1 MNKADREELREIL
14 QAMPSVEANIQS
26 GIDCTKRGQEI
37 TADTHFTLA
46 ISTYNRIRNR
56 LLRLGGII

>member
-26 GIDCTKRGQEI
+26 GIDCAKRGQEI
-37 TADTHFTLA
+37 TAGTHFKIALG
-46 ISTYNRIRNR
+46 TYQRIKNR
-56 LLRLGGII
+56 LNRLGGII